1 MYILTYNNC
10 SISVYSDN
18 NNNKY
23 VYDPKY
29 KNRIN
34 YIHINIISI
43 CLNVD
48 NDNLSNITVTR
59 LDIKNN
65 NLLMSKQ
72 RVRDDNNNEL

>member
-1 MYILTYNNC
+1 MYILTYNNY
-10 SISVYSDN
+10 SISVYSDY
-18 NNNKY
+18 NNKY

-43 CLNVD
+43 CLSVD
-48 NDNLSNITVTR
+48 NYNLSNITVTR

-65 NLLMSKQ
+65 NLLMSKK